1 MHDKN
6 GPKEC
11 QEYLDVLIATGA
23 LPEDPTVLTFSQ
35 LDLDLTG
42 FKRTNSE
49 DHWTKLF
56 RWVQHEFD
64 PEKLL
69 IRRINA
75 EPPPKGRAEKAW
87 VQCVKALVNL
97 QRQHLYLQP
106 DGSLAPDEMF
116 DQLTMLARC
125 LPILLLRVP
134 PMVQRDAKAGFIVK
148 NCHRF
153 LTGAWRSL
161 SHT

>member
-1 MHDKN
+1 MVFPASSEHREPN
-6 GPKEC
+6 S
-11 QEYLDVLIATGA
+11 
-23 LPEDPTVLTFSQ
+23 VLTFSQ
-35 LDLDLTG
+35 LDLNLTG

-49 DHWTKLF
+49 NHWTKLL
-56 RWVQHEFD
+56 RWVHQEFD

-97 QRQHLYLQP
+97 QRQHLHLQP
-106 DGSLAPDEMF
+106 DGSMAPDEMF
-116 DQLTMLARC
+116 DQLTMLPRC

-134 PMVQRDAKAGFIVK
+134 PLVQRDAIAGFIVK
-148 NCHRF
+148 N
-153 LTGAWRSL
+153 SL
-161 SHT
+161 SHRILA